1 MTDRSGQ
8 NPQPIP
14 PLSQQTEVTGPDPF
28 TNANQAG
35 GNPTVRPMNQAHTP
49 ITMDEMNPN
58 MKNKKPKS
66 GMNMLLTLLSLL
78 ILAGVV
84 GITLWF
90 YIQNKTTKL
99 TSNAPESQQNDTTQ
113 PQTNAQTEAI
123 PTMTQEQQKEV
134 YGNVICRRFTS
145 IEEALQVPE
154 IACVLDLSG
163 QGISSLPENIT
174 RLTKLNELNLSDN
187 KFSEF
192 PTVLYQFTSLF
203 SINLE
208 NNQLST
214 FPEDIKSKIPS
225 LQSIKLKGNNLSEE
239 VIEKYLE
246 LNVSISP
253 VQSQN
258 PPTSPVNPTQ

>member
-14 PLSQQTEVTGPDPF
+14 PLSQQTEVTGSDPF

-49 ITMDEMNPN
+49 ITMAEMNPN
-58 MKNKKPKS
+58 MKNEKPKS
-66 GMNMLLTLLSLL
+66 GINMLLTMLSFLFL
-78 ILAGVV
+78 VIIV
-84 GITLWF
+84 ITTLYL
-90 YIQNKTTKL
+90 YIQNRASTNN
-99 TSNAPESQQNDTTQ
+99 STTQ
-113 PQTNAQTEAI
+113 IAENTKDDEHSDSLPEAF
-123 PTMTQEQQKEV
+123 PTMTQNQKLVEK
-134 YGNVICRRFTS
+134 YGVACKRFTS
-145 IEEALQVPE
+145 IKEALVTPE

-174 RLTKLNELNLSDN
+174 KLTKLNELNLSDN
-187 KFSEF
+187 KFSKF